1 MSSTIDI
8 TTRHHL
14 IVEGAS
20 VCRLI
25 ALNRHRDRCRY
36 AERPRLTGAEA
47 SWPRGKITSSRVYA
61 AVSYELDHQY
71 HDHTPPDG
79 RDGVSLS
86 RECSTSIPLRLS
98 VTTCASSAQRRRGSL
113 TTTKSLAC
121 LMIVP
126 PRGQGDGY
134 ITAFMVPGQ
143 HQNAQTPASRPLQRA
158 QKLRCAL
165 VAGTPFARRG
175 RGGGPEHTW
184 TASARSCAS
193 GMRFFSFGW

>member
-134 ITAFMVPGQ
+134 ITAWYQVSIK
-143 HQNAQTPASRPLQRA
+143 TL
-158 QKLRCAL
+158 KLPRH
-165 VAGTPFARRG
+165 GRFNARR
-175 RGGGPEHTW
+175 
-184 TASARSCAS
+184 SSDARSSLAPLSRVADEGAGRSTHGPLLHAHVRPECVL
-193 GMRFFSFGW
+193 FSFGW

>member
-98 VTTCASSAQRRRGSL
+98 VTTCARLRAAATGLTDNNKIVGVFDDRPSSWTGRRIYHR
-113 TTTKSLAC
+113 
-121 LMIVP
+121 
-126 PRGQGDGY
+126 
-134 ITAFMVPGQ
+134 MVPGQ

-165 VAGTPFARRG
+165 VAGPPFARRG